1 MISEDVGEPGIE
13 DRARGA
19 GGQKAGWIQGIVGE
33 CGVVDG

>member
-1 MISEDVGEPGIE
+1 MRGNVGEPEIE

-19 GGQKAGWIQGIVGE
+19 GGRGAGWIQGIVGE